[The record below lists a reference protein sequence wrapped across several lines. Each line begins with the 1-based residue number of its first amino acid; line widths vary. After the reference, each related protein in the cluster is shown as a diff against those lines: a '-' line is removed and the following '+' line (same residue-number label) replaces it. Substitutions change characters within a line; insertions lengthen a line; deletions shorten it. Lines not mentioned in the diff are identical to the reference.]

1 MVSLEE
7 LSALDLQIW
16 LRTGLAA
23 ARAASCNQS
32 TISRRVERTLGL
44 FQLQL
49 RRRGGEWQLRGDT
62 QLLRMER
69 ELHQLARFR
78 GQEPLR
84 LEIAP
89 LMVPLLAEPAPRGW
103 CLGCGDIL
111 GLALPLQL
119 LRERI
124 LDAWLVDNI
133 VDLPPPDDPE
143 FARFDLGRYPLW
155 VAAIDG
161 HPLVGETGLSL
172 ADLQRFPV
180 PQTPQHLFPNTS
192 QIFTALGLAGVA
204 LRSRRYDP
212 ADWEGRTADGISL
225 TYATPFNLSNH
236 PELRRLDSE
245 PLLTNGLALVVRRDQ
260 GHQPVLQTLRAEV
273 LRRLQAL
280 HHRLPTLQ
288 RLA

>member
-16 LRTGLAA
+16 LRTGLHA

-49 RRRGGEWQLRGDT
+49 HRRGGDWQLRGDP
-62 QLLRMER
+62 QLLRLER
-69 ELHQLARFR
+69 ELHQFARFR

-89 LMVPLLAEPAPRGW
+89 LMVPLLADPPPRGW
-103 CLGCGDIL
+103 CLGRGDLL
-111 GLALPLQL
+111 GLARPLQF

-124 LDAWLVDNI
+124 LDAWLIDNS
-133 VDLPPPDDPE
+133 VDLPQPEDPE
-143 FARFDLGRYPLW
+143 LARFDLARYPLW
-155 VAAIDG
+155 LAAAAG

-192 QIFTALGLAGVA
+192 QTFAALGLAGVA

-212 ADWEGRTADGISL
+212 ADWEGRTADGITL
-225 TYATPFNLSNH
+225 TYATPFNLASH
-236 PELRRLDSE
+236 RELCPLDSA
-245 PLLTNGLALVVRRDQ
+245 PLLTNGISLVVRRDQ
-260 GHQPVLQTLRAEV
+260 RHQPALQALLAEV
-273 LRRLQAL
+273 LRRLKAL
-280 HHRLPTLQ
+280 QPRLPQLQ
-288 RLA
+288 LLV